1 MGSLVSYSIA
11 NVVRRNGKAK
21 PNKMEVAP
29 TIICLAVALDMVELK
44 FMLPWTLS
52 LFEVLE
58 C

>member
-11 NVVRRNGKAK
+11 TVVRRNGKAR
-21 PNKMEVAP
+21 PNEMEAAP

-44 FMLPWTLS
+44 YMLPWTLS
-52 LFEVLE
+52 FFEVLE